1 MDMKEIKMETN
12 EKITSGFKTPEG
24 YWDDFSEK
32 VMQQLPN
39 NEPKIIS
46 FYSSRKKW
54 IYSTAAIL
62 VIALSF
68 PIINHLQNKEEELSS
83 SEIENYLTMNKSVSD
98 DEIVNLLE
106 QEDIDNLIIS
116 TPITKEAIEDELS
129 NNTELEQYITNAN

>member
-39 NEPKIIS
+39 NDPKIIS

-62 VIALSF
+62 VIALSL

>member
-1 MDMKEIKMETN
+1 METN

-62 VIALSF
+62 VIALSL

-129 NNTELEQYITNAN
+129 NNTELEQYITNEN

>member
-1 MDMKEIKMETN
+1 MKEIKMETN

-54 IYSTAAIL
+54 MYSTAAIL
-62 VIALSF
+62 VIALSL

>member
-129 NNTELEQYITNAN
+129 NNTELEQYITNEN